1 VKIILLSLNHELQWK
16 DPTGDLR
23 RILSELLATLQIDL
37 IAEEAFGLPSTV
49 GQRLACKL
57 DKPWIDIDMSTA
69 ERRLA
74 GIGEPIE
81 RWGVLEESGKMVEV
95 FRYVPEFDDVREEHW
110 LGRLLRWKAQTA
122 VCLCGHL
129 HVESF
134 TKKLEE
140 KGCTVEH
147 LNLTE
152 QSWFRELKGFIPS

>member
-1 VKIILLSLNHELQWK
+1 MKIILLSLNHELQWK

-81 RWGVLEESGKMVEV
+81 RWGRS
-95 FRYVPEFDDVREEHW
+95 
-110 LGRLLRWKAQTA
+110 
-122 VCLCGHL
+122 
-129 HVESF
+129 
-134 TKKLEE
+134 
-140 KGCTVEH
+140 
-147 LNLTE
+147 
-152 QSWFRELKGFIPS
+152 